1 MDKDKNKGSEGIN
14 VAIAISRIAVQ
25 TADAAIFLNE
35 SSKLLLSETSC
46 TGVYYLKAT
55 DTDSYDFITFGDIPD
70 QDKETLLSGIK
81 SLAIREKL
89 TLVKSEPFE
98 KSIVQYFVQDLT
110 ADNPS
115 HFFTGIC
122 FPKGENH
129 ALEEMSLLL
138 TEIGFHYH
146 YLEYTQGVEVK
157 DKPLS
162 PLASTDDLVAD
173 KLHESLT
180 IYDKNGMVLF
190 ANERSALLFTGKKNV
205 SLIIG
210 YHLNDFLDAADENNL
225 IEKCARVIEE
235 KNTLRQEMRLKLK
248 KSEKWILNSL
258 QPIVY
263 QGQNVVL
270 SLSVD
275 ISEEHKVREQA
286 RQHTESFKNMV
297 DSLRDSVFILQN
309 NVIQYVNKALC
320 ELSGYTKEEL
330 IGKGFESFI
339 HPEERPKVLEYYKAR
354 ISGENVSE
362 QYESI
367 AQAKNGDKLHVEVTI
382 IPVYYDGKAAFQ
394 VVMSDVTD
402 YKKAVDDLRLSNEKS
417 EFLVKSTFEGIVVHK
432 KGFVVDVNDSFL
444 KMTGYSREEAIGKNL
459 LSYLSLSD
467 KARVLKNIIKPKAKP
482 YNVSARRKDG
492 SSFIAELEAKNVKH
506 LGETV
511 RIVAL
516 RDVTEQKQLQKQI
529 LESEERFKNLLSNL
543 PGMAYTCEL
552 SEDYKMKFVSEG
564 CYELTAY
571 RPGELIDNKKISY
584 NKLIHP
590 DDRDRIWQEVQIAV
604 DAYDYFELEYR
615 IITAHGQ
622 EKWVWE
628 KGRKVLKDEKEFLE
642 GFIADISERKNAEFK
657 ERQTLNELRQA
668 QKLGR
673 IGSYT
678 IDLQKDRVHG
688 SEQTRS
694 IYGIDAGTVLSSAD
708 IQGFHLPE
716 YRAQLETAMQKLIQQ
731 NIPYEQEFQLKN
743 RKNGKILDVRSIA
756 VFDKEQSL
764 VRGVIQDITQ
774 QKQSE
779 QEIRKFKTISDNALY
794 GSAIA
799 TPDGVVIYVNDY
811 FAHIHGYKREEVIGK
826 HLSVFHNE
834 EQMPHVQEI
843 ISESFEKGYIES
855 VEVNHIHKKGDVI
868 PMMMSIMI
876 VNDDQSNAAFV
887 ATTSF
892 DLREM
897 KKTQQNLLKS
907 EEKYRM
913 LFDGIADAAFVHPFK
928 DEGFSNFLEVNDIA
942 CERYGFTREEFLQ
955 IGPMDMSPDENTL
968 AHGSKEGRKKLF
980 DNKYSVLETS
990 HKTKDGKIIPVEISS
1005 RLFEIEGKP
1014 MVMSL
1019 ARDVSERKKAEQ
1031 EIIESEERFRS
1042 IFENKGSATAILD
1055 ASGKIVMANKKCIE
1069 LSAYSHEELMQMT
1082 WMDMTHPDDLSR
1094 FLEHQNKRK
1103 DQKDSATNSYEI
1115 RFLDKNGNIK
1125 YVLLNYGLLGNTDY
1139 RVVSLMDISE
1149 RIKIE
1154 EELKLSE
1161 ERFRKFLQFAP
1172 YGVFDLAR
1180 DGTIKGVNLA
1190 SCEMTGKT
1198 EEKLK
1203 SMAFYDL
1210 CLPEECDRLRDVSN
1224 EMIEGSKTLSDEFIF
1239 ISGEA
1244 EKVNWHIR
1252 GVKIDDETY
1261 LVFAQDITSRIRDEE
1276 RLKELLHDQQIILDN
1291 DPTFIIFKDVKNN
1304 ILRITNS
1311 VARMTGISKEEM
1323 EGKHS
1328 SEIYPE
1334 MADKYYQDDL
1344 EVMRNRKAK
1353 MGIVEPLYTVDGS
1366 VKWLL
1371 TNKIP
1376 YFDDKGEVVGII
1388 LFSTDITELKK
1399 FEDEL
1404 VEKNKQL
1411 ILEKE
1416 KAEEADRLKTAFLA
1430 NMSHEIRTPMNG
1442 IIGFTNLLKEPD
1454 LTGEEQEEFI
1464 EIIQKSGQRML
1475 STINDIVDISKIE
1488 SGLEK
1493 VQKDEVDPLELIR
1506 EQYDFFRQEALARN
1520 IKLEYAVGI
1529 LPDGFRMIT
1538 DSGKLNSVLINLI
1551 KNALKFTHEGSIKIG
1566 LDVIGKQVRFYV
1578 ADTGIG
1584 IPENRQEAVFDR
1596 FVQADIADTRVYE
1609 GSGLGLAICKSYLEM
1624 QGGKIWLESEVGKG
1638 TAVYFSLPLTEN
1650 PYFKKPEEKLVKV
1663 DKTDIQFNKL
1673 RILVAEDDEVSREL
1687 IKFSLSS
1694 WVDELIFAANGE
1706 ETLRV
1711 FQEDPSVDLILMDIK
1726 MPKMNGLEAT
1736 RRIRSFDQNIP
1747 IIAQTAYAQLGDREE
1762 ALAAGCNAYISK
1774 PIDVALL
1781 KQMIKNIL

>member
-1 MDKDKNKGSEGIN
+1 MNKDKNKGNEGIN
-14 VAIAISRIAVQ
+14 LAIAISRIAVQ
-25 TADAAIFLNE
+25 TADAAVFLNE

-89 TLVKSEPFE
+89 TLVKPEPFE

-110 ADNPS
+110 ADNTS
-115 HFFTGIC
+115 HLFTGIC

-138 TEIGFHYH
+138 TGIGFHYSH
-146 YLEYTQGVEVK
+146 LEHSQNPEIEK
-157 DKPLS
+157 KLLS
-162 PLASTDDLVAD
+162 QLALTDDLIAD

-180 IYDKNGMVLF
+180 IYDKNGLVLF
-190 ANERSALLFTGKKNV
+190 ANERSAMLFTGKKDV
-205 SLIIG
+205 SFIIG

-225 IEKCARVIEE
+225 IKKCARVIEE
-235 KNTLRQEMRLKLK
+235 KKTLRQEMRLKLK
-248 KSEKWILNSL
+248 NSEKWILNSL

-297 DSLRDSVFILQN
+297 DSLRDSVFILQH

-330 IGKGFESFI
+330 IGKGFERFI

-354 ISGENVSE
+354 ITGKNVPE

-467 KARVLKNIIKPKAKP
+467 KAKVLKNIVKPKAKP
-482 YNVSARRKDG
+482 YNVQARRKDG

-506 LGETV
+506 MGQTV

-516 RDVTEQKQLQKQI
+516 RDVTERKRLQQKI
-529 LESEERFKNLLSNL
+529 LESEERFKNLLTNL

-552 SEDYKMKFVSEG
+552 AEDYKMKFVSEG

-571 RPGELIDNKKISY
+571 RPSDLIDNKAISY
-584 NKLIHP
+584 NDLIHP
-590 DDRDRIWQEVQIAV
+590 DDRGRIWQEIQIAV
-604 DAYDYFELEYR
+604 NAYDYFELEYR
-615 IITAHGQ
+615 IITAHGE

-628 KGRKVLKDEKEFLE
+628 KGRKINKDGQEYLE
-642 GFIADISERKNAEFK
+642 GFIADISERKNAEL
-657 ERQTLNELRQA
+657 RVSQALNELKQA
-668 QKLGR
+668 QKLGK

-678 IDLQKDRVHG
+678 IDLKNNRVYG
-688 SEQTRS
+688 SEQTRL
-694 IYGIDAGTVLSSAD
+694 IYGFDKDTVLSPAD
-708 IQGFHLPE
+708 VQNIHLAE
-716 YRAQLETAMQKLIQQ
+716 YRAQLEAAMQNLINHQKS
-731 NIPYEQEFQLKN
+731 YEQYFRLRNLKTD
-743 RKNGKILDVRSIA
+743 KILDVHSIA
-756 VFDKEQSL
+756 VFDQEQAII
-764 VRGVIQDITQ
+764 RGVIQDITE

-779 QEIRKFKTISDNALY
+779 QEIQKFKTISDNALY

-799 TPDGVVIYVNDY
+799 TTDGIVVYMNDY
-811 FAHIHGYKREEVIGK
+811 FANIHGYKKEEIIGK
-826 HLSVFHNE
+826 HLSVFHND
-834 EQMPHVQEI
+834 EQLNRVNEI
-843 ISESFEKGYIES
+843 ITESFEKGFIES
-855 VEVNHIHKKGDVI
+855 VEVDHVHKNGEVI

-876 VNDDQSNAAFV
+876 VHDEQSNAAFV

-892 DLREM
+892 DMREM
-897 KKTQQNLLKS
+897 KKTQQNLIKS
-907 EEKYRM
+907 EEKYRT

-928 DEGFSNFLEVNDIA
+928 NEGYGNFLEVNDIA
-942 CERYGFTREEFLQ
+942 CERYGYTREEFLQ
-955 IGPMDMSPDENTL
+955 KGPMDMSPDEDTL
-968 AHGSKEGRKKLF
+968 KHGTLEGRKNLF
-980 DNKYSVLETS
+980 DNKYSVLETT

-1014 MVMSL
+1014 MVISL
-1019 ARDVSERKKAEQ
+1019 ARDVSERKKAEK
-1031 EIIESEERFRS
+1031 EIIESEARFRS
-1042 IFENKGSATAILD
+1042 IFENKGAATAILD
-1055 ASGKIVMANKKCIE
+1055 PSGKVIMANDKCIE
-1069 LSAYSHEELMQMT
+1069 LSKYSREELLT
-1082 WMDMTHPDDLSR
+1082 KSWMDLTHPDDLEQSLQYQESR
-1094 FLEHQNKRK
+1094 KSDPNKVP
-1103 DQKDSATNSYEI
+1103 SSYEI
-1115 RFLDKNGNIK
+1115 RFINKFGNINH
-1125 YVLLNYGLLGNTDY
+1125 VLLNVGILANTEY
-1139 RVVSLMDISE
+1139 RVVSLMDITE
-1149 RIKIE
+1149 RIKTE
-1154 EELKLSE
+1154 EQLRISE
-1161 ERFRKFLQFAP
+1161 ERFRKYLQFAP
-1172 YGVFDLAR
+1172 YGVFDLTR
-1180 DGTIKGVNLA
+1180 DGSVKGVNLA
-1190 SCEMTGKT
+1190 ACEMSGKT
-1198 EEKLK
+1198 EAELK
-1203 SMAFYDL
+1203 SQAFYDL
-1210 CLPEECDRLRDVSN
+1210 CLPEERDRLREVCA
-1224 EMIEGSKTLSDEFIF
+1224 EMIDGTKTLSDEFIF
-1239 ISGEA
+1239 VPGE
-1244 EKVNWHIR
+1244 EKRVNWHLR

-1291 DPTFIIFKDVKNN
+1291 DPTFIIFKDTGNN
-1304 ILRITNS
+1304 ILRITKS
-1311 VARMTGISKEEM
+1311 VAQMTGIPKEKM
-1323 EGKHS
+1323 EGVHS
-1328 SEIYPE
+1328 SLIYPE
-1334 MADKYYQDDL
+1334 MADKYYEDDL
-1344 EVMRNRKAK
+1344 EVIRSGKPK
-1353 MGIVEPLYTVDGS
+1353 MGIVEPLYSVDGD

-1376 YFDDKGEVVGII
+1376 YFDENGKIVGII
-1388 LFSTDITELKK
+1388 LFSTDITKLKK

-1411 ILEKE
+1411 VKEKE

-1520 IKLEYAVGI
+1520 IKLEYAAGM

-1584 IPENRQEAVFDR
+1584 IPEDRQEAVFDR

-1638 TAVYFSLPLTEN
+1638 TVVYFSLPLTEN
-1650 PYFKKPEEKLVKV
+1650 PSAIEQEKKVEKVEKSEVQL
-1663 DKTDIQFNKL
+1663 NKL

-1687 IKFSLSS
+1687 IKFSLSTL
-1694 WVDELIFAANGE
+1694 VAELKFAVNGE
-1706 ETLRV
+1706 EVLQV
-1711 FQEDPSVDLILMDIK
+1711 FQEDPWFDLILMDIK

-1736 RRIRSFDQNIP
+1736 RRIRAFDQNIP
-1747 IIAQTAYAQLGDREE
+1747 IIAQTAYAQIGDKEE

-1774 PIDVALL
+1774 PIELASL
-1781 KQMIKNIL
+1781 KQMIKSIF